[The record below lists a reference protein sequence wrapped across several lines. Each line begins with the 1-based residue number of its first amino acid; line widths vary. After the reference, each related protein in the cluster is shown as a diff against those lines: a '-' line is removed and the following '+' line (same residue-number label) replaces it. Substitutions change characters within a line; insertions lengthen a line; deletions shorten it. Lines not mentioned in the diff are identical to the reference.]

1 MNFFE
6 ALNKRRSVRK
16 FTNTEVPEAVMK
28 KCLKASLLAPNS
40 SNLQPW
46 EFYWIR
52 NNEKKEEV
60 IHACFSQNAAKTA
73 KEIVIAVSR
82 IDTWKRN
89 RNFIIEEYK
98 KQKKFIPI
106 IDKYY
111 NKLIPFVYYHD
122 RFGIAGIVKRI
133 IFIFINIFGYFKVVP
148 RGPIYKHELFET
160 VTKTTALACQNFM
173 MALVSEG
180 FDSCPME
187 GFDEKKIKKI
197 LKLNWACHVVMI
209 FGIGKADEK
218 GIYGERYRIN
228 EDLVIKEV
236 K

>member
-6 ALNKRRSVRK
+6 LINKRRSVRK
-16 FTNTEVPEAVMK
+16 FSDDEVPEVVMR
-28 KCLKASLLAPNS
+28 KCLKASILAANS

-52 NNEKKEEV
+52 NKKKKQLV
-60 IHACFSQNAAKTA
+60 VKACFSQNAAKTA
-73 KEIVIAVSR
+73 KELVVAVSR

-89 RNFIIEEYK
+89 RDLILENYK
-98 KQKKFIPI
+98 KEEKLIPVVN
-106 IDKYY
+106 KYY

-122 RFGIAGIVKRI
+122 RFGLAGLIKRI
-133 IFIFINIFGYFKVVP
+133 IFIFINIVGYFKIVP

-173 MALVSEG
+173 MALVAEG

-187 GFDEKKIKKI
+187 GFDEKRIKKI
-197 LKLNWACHVVMI
+197 LKLNSKCHVVMI
-209 FGIGKADEK
+209 FGIGKSDK
-218 GIYGERYRIN
+218 NGVYGDRFRIEEN
-228 EDLVIKEV
+228 LVIKEV
-236 K
+236 

>member
-16 FTNTEVPEAVMK
+16 FTNAEVPEAVMK

>member
-16 FTNTEVPEAVMK
+16 FTNAEVPEAVMK

-60 IHACFSQNAAKTA
+60 INACFSQNAAKTA